1 MKIKKAICFL
11 IAMLMIFSTQMVAC
25 SKNESSNDGN
35 LTAGIFNQID
45 SVSLYEE
52 IELTVLKG
60 VNIRDVEFES
70 SNTSVASID
79 GNKLFALQTGKTTI
93 NAKYGNTEQVQTI
106 EIIDNGRRPQINTQ
120 DLGIINGMSLTL
132 SHKVGWGEKYL
143 DGATF
148 TYHSDN
154 TNVVEIDNNIA
165 KAKEIGIA
173 KVTVTSVYKGKVVA
187 TADFNCRVNANEGI
201 VLDRSSYDLF
211 ITENVKGFEFNKQ
224 LDLSAR
230 VYQNGQL
237 VEDANVTF
245 EIEDTSVA
253 EIDGQY
259 IKAKSIGSTFLV
271 ATCEN
276 NGKLLKTR
284 NIPINVSV
292 SVIDDNTDV
301 IIDKEQIHQALD
313 SYKIFGTED
322 NVGKIVNNDNGE
334 FFTAENNRVSTD
346 LFSVG
351 EFSFTVYN
359 EQNTLG
365 NVVNLVVAEYVVY
378 DKEDLLN
385 IAADEN
391 IDKYIAIANDIDFEG
406 GIYTNA
412 HSNPSSSVSAFTG
425 TLNGLGHTIKNISF
439 VYASEGYKGQNYLG
453 YSGGLFSFAGDCTF
467 KNLCMDNVELFGWNS
482 APLFYRSSGVVN
494 VDNVYLHSTFTSTAM
509 KNSGGLF
516 AFCFN
521 GQVSLSNSIIISENL
536 TLNDNVKL
544 NNGAI
549 CGRLNGVFAVNN
561 SYVISDGD
569 ICSKQSDYHNRPEAA
584 NSLPILY
591 SNNEEFESEYS
602 NGNIVTDGFNDY
614 WDLSKSIPTFKTN
627 V

>member
-1 MKIKKAICFL
+1 MKIKKTICFL

-25 SKNESSNDGN
+25 SKNGSSNDGN

-60 VNIRDVEFES
+60 VNIGKVEFES

-93 NAKYGNTEQVQTI
+93 SAKYGNTKQVQTI
-106 EIIDNGRRPQINTQ
+106 EIIDNGKRPQINAQ

-132 SHKVGWGEKYL
+132 SHKVGWGEEYL

-173 KVTVTSVYKGKVVA
+173 KITVTSVYKGKVVA

-276 NGKLLKTR
+276 NAKMLKTK
-284 NIPINVSV
+284 NIPVNVS
-292 SVIDDNTDV
+292 IPIINDNTDV
-301 IIDKEQIHQALD
+301 IIDKEQTHQVLD

-334 FFTAENNRVSTD
+334 TLTAENNRVSTD

-439 VYASEGYKGQNYLG
+439 VYASEGYKGQNYTG
-453 YSGGLFSFAGDCTF
+453 YSGGLFSFVGDCTF

-509 KNSGGLF
+509 RNSGGLF

-549 CGRLNGVFAVNN
+549 CGRLNGVFSVNN

-591 SNNEEFESEYS
+591 SDNEEFESEYA
-602 NGNIVTDGFNDY
+602 NGNIVTDGFNHY
-614 WDLSKSIPTFKTN
+614 WDLSKAIPTFKTN